1 MGLRLF
7 KGLCLLFLPN
17 VPGATFIQGGTFIPE
32 SRVPLFEQ
40 KKCHL
45 MTFSWRLESKRRGK
59 MNHKFCAKN
68 MPCLKTQM
76 PKFKIKTPESVAT
89 ARLPCANIASGSFSL
104 SHFLLSPL
112 KTKRGKR
119 AMFSS
124 SSHFEDEPLLKL
136 SQLPCFYP
144 QYTHRSQL
152 ERSHT
157 VVIK

>member
-1 MGLRLF
+1 MSRFWFLSRFWGNARKEGSRILILRSAIASTSHL
-7 KGLCLLFLPN
+7 K
-17 VPGATFIQGGTFIPE
+17 
-32 SRVPLFEQ
+32 R
-40 KKCHL
+40 CHL
-45 MTFSWRLESKRRGK
+45 VTFSWQLESKRTRARGRR
-59 MNHKFCAKN
+59 NRAKN
-68 MPCLKTQM
+68 MPCLKTQI
-76 PKFKIKTPESVAT
+76 PKFKIETPESCNSVAT
-89 ARLPCANIASGSFSL
+89 RLPCANIASGSFSL

-152 ERSHT
+152 ERSRT
-157 VVIK
+157 VVMK